1 LRSSFQ
7 QASPELRTPGLFTL
21 NNQAMM
27 LTIKNFENGQFGHLT
42 SLKSEKTGK
51 VMFIAK
57 EVCDLWGHTNSRKAI
72 KDAQLKSDEVLV
84 IQKKGNENFFSEPSN
99 HQLLGHRS
107 SSVQLVSESGLYKLA
122 LNSKKAEANQLKHW
136 IATEVLP
143 SLRQTGKFVMQNTV
157 TSIGEHSSVPVQ
169 KNNSRDINRVNYQNG
184 GVPEIVEYNTKSCL
198 AMTGFKPKE
207 IKDSAKKLGL
217 KSCQR
222 TSAKEVLRHTRPEVA
237 CTMSFIDN
245 AVKQGQSFE
254 KFVEIGKK
262 YAAPLF
268 KAMLESGMRPG
279 ELSM

>member
-1 LRSSFQ
+1 
-7 QASPELRTPGLFTL
+7 
-21 NNQAMM
+21 MM

-51 VMFIAK
+51 VMFTAK
-57 EVCDLWGHTNSRKAI
+57 EVCELWGHKNSSKAI
-72 KDAQLKSDEVLV
+72 KDAKLDSNEVMLITKASNKEFFAQLTNLKLVSGRAKS
-84 IQKKGNENFFSEPSN
+84 I
-99 HQLLGHRS
+99 LLT
-107 SSVQLVSESGLYKLA
+107 SESGMYKLA
-122 LNSKKAEANQLKHW
+122 LNSRRKEADQLKHW

-143 SLRQTGKFVMQNTV
+143 SLRQTGKFVIQNTV
-157 TSIGEHSSVPVQ
+157 TSIGEHSSIPVQ
-169 KNNSRDINRVNYQNG
+169 KSNSRDVNRVNYKNG
-184 GVPEIVEYNTKSCL
+184 GVPEIVEYNTKSCV
-198 AMTGFKPKE
+198 AMTGFKPRE

-237 CTMSFIDN
+237 CAMSFIDN

>member
-1 LRSSFQ
+1 
-7 QASPELRTPGLFTL
+7 
-21 NNQAMM
+21 M

-57 EVCDLWGHTNSRKAI
+57 EVCDLWGHKNSTQAI
-72 KDAQLKSDEVLV
+72 KDAKLIESELLLVKKNANNQFFDELSKLNLV
-84 IQKKGNENFFSEPSN
+84 GR
-99 HQLLGHRS
+99 RS

-122 LNSKKAEANQLKHW
+122 LNSKKAEADQLKHW

-157 TSIGEHSSVPVQ
+157 TSIGEHSSIPVQ
-169 KNNSRDINRVNYQNG
+169 KSNSRDVNRVNFQNG

>member
-1 LRSSFQ
+1 
-7 QASPELRTPGLFTL
+7 
-21 NNQAMM
+21 MM

-57 EVCDLWGHTNSRKAI
+57 EVCDLWGHKNSTQAI
-72 KDAQLKSDEVLV
+72 KDAKLVEAELLLIKKSTNVQFFVELSKLNLV
-84 IQKKGNENFFSEPSN
+84 GR
-99 HQLLGHRS
+99 RS

-122 LNSKKAEANQLKHW
+122 LNSKKAEADQLKHW

-143 SLRQTGKFVMQNTV
+143 ALRQTGKFVMQNTV
-157 TSIGEHSSVPVQ
+157 TSIGEHSSIPVQ
-169 KNNSRDINRVNYQNG
+169 KNNSRDVNRVNYKNG
-184 GVPEIVEYNTKSCL
+184 GVPEIVEYNTKSCV
-198 AMTGFKPKE
+198 AMTGKKPKE
-207 IKDSAKKLGL
+207 IKALGRDMGL
-217 KSCQR
+217 KSAEC
-222 TSAKEVLRHTRPEVA
+222 SSSKEVLRHIRPELA

>member
-1 LRSSFQ
+1 
-7 QASPELRTPGLFTL
+7 
-21 NNQAMM
+21 M

-57 EVCDLWGHTNSRKAI
+57 EVCDLWGHKNSRQAI
-72 KDAQLKSDEVLV
+72 KDAKLKEDEVMTF
-84 IQKKGNENFFSEPSN
+84 KKGQHAAFFNELASKYN
-99 HQLLGHRS
+99 LLAKKTNQI
-107 SSVQLVSESGLYKLA
+107 QLVSESGLYKLA
-122 LNSKKAEANQLKHW
+122 LNSKKAEADQLKHW

-157 TSIGEHSSVPVQ
+157 TSIGQHSSIPVQ
-169 KNNSRDINRVNYQNG
+169 KSNSRDVNRVNYQNG